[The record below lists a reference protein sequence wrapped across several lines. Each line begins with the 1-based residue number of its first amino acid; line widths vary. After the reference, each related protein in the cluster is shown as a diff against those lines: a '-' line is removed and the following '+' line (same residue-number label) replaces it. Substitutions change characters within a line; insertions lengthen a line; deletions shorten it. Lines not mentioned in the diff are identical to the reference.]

1 MALEDLIGYQS
12 QNRSLIE
19 IWEGEIE
26 GSGDKPGCE
35 PPTKVCII
43 TGSRPEVL
51 TKNLGSSLGSR
62 ISWSDLN
69 YLNSIGKSLLNSM
82 SSQFILC

>member
-19 IWEGEIE
+19 IWESEIE

-35 PPTKVCII
+35 PPTKVLRLCNIAGFGKI
-43 TGSRPEVL
+43 VRPNPA
-51 TKNLGSSLGSR
+51 T
-62 ISWSDLN
+62 
-69 YLNSIGKSLLNSM
+69 
-82 SSQFILC
+82 

>member
-19 IWEGEIE
+19 IWESEIE

-35 PPTKVCII
+35 PPTKVH
-43 TGSRPEVL
+43 SRVRPNPG
-51 TKNLGSSLGSR
+51 T
-62 ISWSDLN
+62 
-69 YLNSIGKSLLNSM
+69 
-82 SSQFILC
+82 

>member
-35 PPTKVCII
+35 PPTKVCMHKL
-43 TGSRPEVL
+43 TG
-51 TKNLGSSLGSR
+51 
-62 ISWSDLN
+62 
-69 YLNSIGKSLLNSM
+69 
-82 SSQFILC
+82 C

>member
-12 QNRSLIE
+12 HNRSLIE

-35 PPTKVCII
+35 PPTKVCSINKRMY
-43 TGSRPEVL
+43 TGSD
-51 TKNLGSSLGSR
+51 TG
-62 ISWSDLN
+62 
-69 YLNSIGKSLLNSM
+69 
-82 SSQFILC
+82 